1 MTILTAY
8 SPINGHLLG
17 EYAISSADEIKASVE
32 RARCA
37 GQAWQQLSVA
47 KRCQHI
53 AALSPLILS
62 QLDSICEQLCQTTGK
77 VRTEALL
84 GEIYPVLDL
93 LAYYVKHAPKVLQ
106 ERAVFTSPLSFPAST
121 AHIEFHPY
129 GVVAILAPWNFPFQL
144 AIIPMITALIAGNAV
159 ILKASEL
166 SLPIN
171 ALLLELF
178 QQLALPEH
186 LVQTLVGDGSVGEQL
201 IDAGPDLVFFTG
213 GLQTGRAVMQRAAQH
228 PIPVLL
234 ELGGK
239 DAMIIFADAQL
250 SRASHA
256 VMYGAFSNSGQ
267 ICISIERLYIEHH
280 CFDDFLQQL
289 QNELATLTIGH
300 GEYGDVGTITSA
312 RQFALVEA
320 HYHDALTKGA
330 CASGPLER
338 HGNYVKPV
346 ILWNVH
352 TEMRIMQEETFGA
365 LVAVLPFNTEAE
377 VIKRVNDCQFGLNAS
392 IWSQDL
398 SKATRVAKQLEVGG
412 WVVNDV
418 IKNVGHPQLPFG
430 GVKKSG
436 FGRYHG
442 AEGLRAFS
450 YSVSTMINRSR
461 LAKEPNWFPYSQ
473 TQYQHFKGYLDV
485 IYGRGSWLQRVQRNR
500 LALTHFRE
508 FSQFNFLQHWQ
519 NLKSRLPWHRIF

>member
-8 SPINGHLLG
+8 SPIDGHLLG
-17 EYAISSADEIKASVE
+17 EYVISSADEIKASVV

-37 GQAWQQLSVA
+37 GQTWQQLSVTE
-47 KRCQHI
+47 RCQHL
-53 AALSPLILS
+53 AALTPLLLAK
-62 QLDSICEQLCQTTGK
+62 LDSICDVLCQTTGK
-77 VRTEALL
+77 VKTEALL
-84 GEIYPVLDL
+84 AEVYPSLDL
-93 LAYYVKHAPKVLQ
+93 LAYYGKHAPKVLQ

-121 AHIEFHPY
+121 AQIEFHPY

-144 AIIPMITALIAGNAV
+144 AFIPMITALIAGNAV

-166 SLPIN
+166 SLPIS

-178 QQLALPEH
+178 QQLALPAH

-201 IDAGPDLVFFTG
+201 IDAAPDLVFFTG
-213 GLQTGRAVMQRAAQH
+213 GLHTGRAVMQRAAQH

-234 ELGGK
+234 ELGSK
-239 DAMIIFADAQL
+239 DAMVVFADAQL

-256 VMYGAFSNSGQ
+256 VMYGAFSHSGQ
-267 ICISIERLYIEHH
+267 ICISIERLYVEQH

-289 QNELATLTIGH
+289 LHKLTTLTIGH
-300 GEYGDVGTITSA
+300 GEYGDLGTITST

-320 HYHDALTKGA
+320 HYNDALAKGA

-338 HGNYVKPV
+338 NGNYVKPV
-346 ILWNVH
+346 ILWKMRAD
-352 TEMRIMQEETFGA
+352 MRIMQEETFGPI
-365 LVAVLPFNTEAE
+365 VAVLPFINEAD
-377 VIKRVNDCQFGLNAS
+377 VIAQLNAS
-392 IWSQDL
+392 EFGLHASVWSQDIA
-398 SKATRVAKQLEVGG
+398 KAARVAKQLVVGG
-412 WVVNDV
+412 WVINDV
-418 IKNVGHPQLPFG
+418 IKNAGHPQLPFG

-450 YSVSTMINRSR
+450 YSVSTMINRSQ

-473 TQYQHFKGYLDV
+473 TQYQNFKGYLDV
-485 IYGRGSWLQRVQRNR
+485 IYGSGSWLQRVQRNK